1 MFMERK
7 RITKILS
14 LLLVMF
20 TAVSMSTFA
29 SSSTTK
35 YAKAIAT
42 AVGEGKVYIGTVS
55 NDPTADKYKETTEV
69 THSVSN
75 TSSSTQV
82 NFYLFAQPDNA
93 TTKFDG
99 WYENEDCTGDAVSTA
114 NPYNASITSSATSEA
129 AAVTKSYYA
138 KFIEASDFY
147 SSTLTAYVTGEGG
160 QISVATDAETENY
173 NDEKSSASNL
183 NNADAKCNYYLKA
196 QVEDEETYR
205 FVGWY
210 SDAACETQLSKNA
223 TYTYSVT
230 AESQDEANPTE
241 FSVYAKFEAIP
252 YYYSS
257 VHATALGAGEVYVN
271 TKNTTTEDEWAE
283 EADAD
288 QKIAD
293 KAEHTYYLFAQAED
307 ATSIEFEG
315 WYADEEC
322 TEILSKALNYTYKV
336 TSESQ
341 DPNEV
346 SEFNVYAKFT
356 ERNMYQV
363 RNGGFEKWAKA
374 TEPGFGWNSFPSAV
388 GSMASLGK
396 GSSPNPAQVEGR
408 TGSAVQL
415 TSKSIFG
422 QKANGNLTTG
432 IVNMGSMT
440 PADAANHNYSDV
452 KDVEHSLLIIGQ
464 PDGFEFYT
472 KYKKGEEGEYQGHA
486 SFLIHD
492 QFNYRDPE
500 TADSVEHRIAKGG
513 AFIDESEE
521 WVRNYAEFTY
531 DWSVDEAEAT
541 DKYLLINFTTNMTPG
556 GSQKD
561 TLIIDDVRLIYNSE
575 LAAAIYDEDSIE
587 FVDGAASIDAI
598 FDVEKLAI
606 TTNGRAASYEAAY
619 DKKTALLTITVM
631 GQDFEADTTNYH
643 TYTVQYAIPKYD
655 LTFIVENDTV
665 KSEQLTK
672 GAAINYP
679 EVDPR
684 EGYTFAWDS
693 EATEM
698 PASALTITGAYTV
711 NQYNVTFVVEG
722 DTTSTKQ
729 DFGTQIEAPTDPEK
743 VGYTFAGWNPAV
755 DATVPANDVT
765 YEALFTVNT
774 YKVSYY
780 VGENL
785 VHEDSIQYGDSI
797 TLYEYI
803 PEEGDRF
810 TFNGWNGETYETMPA
825 KDIEYVADIVDD
837 IKIVATDD
845 EKEEIYDITGR
856 RHSKAVRGINI
867 INGKKVLK
875 K

>member
-1 MFMERK
+1 MERK
-7 RITKILS
+7 RMTKILS

-29 SSSTTK
+29 GSSKTY
-35 YAKAIAT
+35 YAKATAT
-42 AVGEGKVYIGTVS
+42 AVGNGKVYVGKNNAAPADEAYQESAELT
-55 NDPTADKYKETTEV
+55 NTA
-69 THSVSN
+69 
-75 TSSSTQV
+75 SSTGSSANV
-82 NFYLFAQPDNA
+82 SFYLFAQPGDA

-99 WYENEDCTGDAVSTA
+99 WYDNAECTGNALSA
-114 NPYNASITSSATSEA
+114 NNPYTATISSNSTTEGSP
-129 AAVTKSYYA
+129 VTKNYYA
-138 KFIEASDFY
+138 KFIEASVFY
-147 SSTLTAYVTGEGG
+147 SSTLTATVVGEGG
-160 QISVATDAETENY
+160 KISVATDAETENY
-173 NDEKSSASNL
+173 SAEQSSASNL
-183 NNADAKCNYYLKA
+183 NDVEAKCNYYLKA
-196 QVEDEETYR
+196 QVEDAETYR

-210 SDAACETQLSKNA
+210 SDAACETQISKNA

-252 YYYSS
+252 YYYSA
-257 VHATALGAGEVYVN
+257 VHATALGAGEVFVN

-288 QKIAD
+288 QKVAD
-293 KAEHTYYLFAQAED
+293 KADHTYYLFAQAED
-307 ATSIEFEG
+307 ASAIEFEG

-322 TEILSKALNYTYKV
+322 TELLSNALNYAYKV
-336 TSESQ
+336 TTESQ
-341 DPNEV
+341 DPNDV
-346 SEFNVYAKFT
+346 TEFNVYAKFV

-408 TGSAVQL
+408 TGSAVQIV
-415 TSKSIFG
+415 SKSILG

-452 KDVEHSLLIIGQ
+452 TDPEHSLLIIGQ

-531 DWSVDEAEAT
+531 DWSVDDAEAT

-561 TLIIDDVRLIYNSE
+561 TLVIDDVRLIYNSE
-575 LAAAIYDEDSIE
+575 LTKATYGNALIT
-587 FVDGAASIDAI
+587 FTDGAASIDELY
-598 FDVEKLAI
+598 DETMLVL
-606 TTNGRAASYEAAY
+606 TSNGRAATIEKNY
-619 DKKTALLTITVM
+619 DSKTALLTITVK
-631 GQDFEADTTNYH
+631 GQDYEADTTNCH
-643 TYTVQYAIPKYD
+643 AYTIQYAAPKYD
-655 LTFIVENDTV
+655 LTFIVEEDTV
-665 KSEQLTK
+665 KSEQLTA
-672 GAAINYP
+672 GSAINYP

-698 PASALTITGAYTV
+698 PEEALTITGA
-711 NQYNVTFVVEG
+711 
-722 DTTSTKQ
+722 
-729 DFGTQIEAPTDPEK
+729 
-743 VGYTFAGWNPAV
+743 
-755 DATVPANDVT
+755 
-765 YEALFTVNT
+765 FTANT

-780 VGENL
+780 VGETL
-785 VHEDSIQYGDSI
+785 VHTDSVQYGATL
-797 TLYEYI
+797 TLYQYT
-803 PEEGDRF
+803 PEEPARY
-810 TFNGWNGETYETMPA
+810 TFNGWTGETYETMPA
-825 KDIEYVADIVDD
+825 KDLEYVADITDD
-837 IKIVATDD
+837 IQIVAADD
-845 EKEEIYDITGR
+845 EKEEIYDIAGR